1 MGSFLGRVIV
11 AAHTANNLDLGSESE
26 GCADTATSH
35 FGIFVPRIEIKNF
48 SEISTTSKS
57 CLSSVNSIRNLD
69 SSELHAQKELGPTLS
84 NMNGWSKPKGKQIRR
99 ISSF

>member
-1 MGSFLGRVIV
+1 MGNFLGSVIV
-11 AAHTANNLDLGSESE
+11 AAHTANSLDLGSESE

-35 FGIFVPRIEIKNF
+35 FWIFVSRIEIRNF
-48 SEISTTSKS
+48 SKISTTSKG

-69 SSELHAQKELGPTLS
+69 SSELHARKELGPNLS
-84 NMNGWSKPKGKQIRR
+84 NMNGWPEPKGKQIRR